1 MTLPKAVKIGPFHYR
16 IRRPSKALAR
26 ENLSGAAWHPLLTI
40 AVDRD
45 LHPVYAAETLLHE
58 VLHACWDQTPLRDFD
73 DDVEESIVAAL
84 SPLLFGVLRD
94 NPELVRCLTD
104 G

>member
-1 MTLPKAVKIGPFHYR
+1 MTLPRTVKIGPFHYH

-26 ENLSGAAWHPLLTI
+26 ENLSGASWHPQLTI
-40 AVDRD
+40 AVDHS

-84 SPLLFGVLRD
+84 SPLLSACCETTPSSSGA
-94 NPELVRCLTD
+94 
-104 G
+104 